1 MSHYCFKTLMKIFT
15 YTMSDDGLIS
25 HLACSLKLICTSSTD
40 ISAPERAPFL
50 WGTLEPCFRVLSSP
64 AAHTHSL
71 IEPICKLTPHHSP
84 ALPLASGVPLN
95 RPTHSLLVCFSE
107 LCRAP
112 ASHFKHT
119 HPGCR
124 IPARTRRRRKWKEVS
139 GSPQRQRNTWGALTS
154 LHCTQLPVCDYWL
167 LWQLACRSAVAV
179 HYCTLTLL
187 FLHHG
192 HFSYVFAFLYCPQ
205 SVWVCL
211 ISSASSFTIS
221 LLPGNSHFPLCLF
234 TLFYF
239 ICFFLLLSIFLPFC
253 HL

>member
-1 MSHYCFKTLMKIFT
+1 MKIFT
-15 YTMSDDGLIS
+15 YTLCDDGLIS
-25 HLACSLKLICTSSTD
+25 HIACSLKLICTPSTD

-95 RPTHSLLVCFSE
+95 RPNHSLLVCISE
-107 LCRAP
+107 LSRAP

-119 HPGCR
+119 HIQAAVYPHAHGGDESGKR
-124 IPARTRRRRKWKEVS
+124 SVGLPKDKETHEEHWLVY
-139 GSPQRQRNTWGALTS
+139 TALNY
-154 LHCTQLPVCDYWL
+154 LYLIIGFCDNWPVE
-167 LWQLACRSAVAV
+167 V

-187 FLHHG
+187 FLHHL

-211 ISSASSFTIS
+211 IISSISSFTIS
-221 LLPGNSHFPLCLF
+221 LLPGNSHFPPLSLHA
-234 TLFYF
+234 
-239 ICFFLLLSIFLPFC
+239 LLLHLPLSASVYFSPFLSP
-253 HL
+253 LISGT